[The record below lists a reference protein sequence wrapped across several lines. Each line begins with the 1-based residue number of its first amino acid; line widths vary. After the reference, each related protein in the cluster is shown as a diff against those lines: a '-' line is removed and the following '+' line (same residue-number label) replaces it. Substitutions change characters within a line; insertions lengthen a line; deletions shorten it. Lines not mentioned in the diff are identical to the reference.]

1 MRKLATIHYKY
12 DYYKIENVIDIIVAK

>member
-1 MRKLATIHYKY
+1 MKKLATIHYKY